1 MSDLASLNVF
11 IRGSRDYVQGTQI
24 VSRTAELLPDG
35 DWKMTLCQ
43 FKKITKQIV
52 GASLVENKSA
62 PSIGRAVFE
71 NSLGQRLNYYF
82 YNQEPS
88 AASMNTDMDIDWH
101 LKRSTE
107 PLCGTIYFQRLS
119 SFESGL
125 NVMVQGVK
133 ELHSMLNNSVHD
145 VWWTGLRGGALNVK
159 WKESLTAGQINVN
172 PIRILANNGSYQ
184 SLVQLNWAFE
194 GVEDKLKCFVSFVV
208 KSQEE
213 IYVS

>member
-1 MSDLASLNVF
+1 MNKKSSISLFLAATSALALTTTSNTGLKAGEGDLGGLK
-11 IRGSRDYVQGTQI
+11 
-24 VSRTAELLPDG
+24 E
-35 DWKMTLCQ
+35 W
-43 FKKITKQIV
+43 
-52 GASLVENKSA
+52 
-62 PSIGRAVFE
+62 
-71 NSLGQRLNYYF
+71 
-82 YNQEPS
+82 
-88 AASMNTDMDIDWH
+88 NTDMDIDWH